1 MLMGGGTLLRVRVS
15 SVLFVL
21 PEERSFLKV
30 RLIRGKEKEKE
41 NDYSLILMRR
51 RISIYR
57 IPKRREGWF

>member
-21 PEERSFLKV
+21 TEERSFLKV
-30 RLIRGKEKEKE
+30 RLIRGKEKET
-41 NDYSLILMRR
+41 DYSLILMRR

>member
-15 SVLFVL
+15 SVLFEL
-21 PEERSFLKV
+21 TEERSFLKV
-30 RLIRGKEKEKE
+30 RLIRGKEKET
-41 NDYSLILMRR
+41 DYSLILMRR

>member
-21 PEERSFLKV
+21 TEERSFLKV
-30 RLIRGKEKEKE
+30 RLIRGKEKE
-41 NDYSLILMRR
+41 NDYSLILMRD
-51 RISIYR
+51 SNYR

>member
-21 PEERSFLKV
+21 TEERSFLKV

>member
-21 PEERSFLKV
+21 TEEMSFLKV